1 MQIIEMIRNL
11 ETAQNEY
18 SNSMLYL
25 IDVIYFSQ
33 IMKMFVWITQKNKHD
48 I

>member
-1 MQIIEMIRNL
+1 MNTLIL
-11 ETAQNEY
+11 
-18 SNSMLYL
+18 MLYL

-33 IMKMFVWITQKNKHD
+33 MMKMFVWITQKNKHD